1 MHVAIDTFEGFD
13 ELDSLIALGVLNRD
27 VAPVGEKDDF
37 VRRTMANVAPFLV
50 EAAVAA

>member
-1 MHVAIDTFEGFD
+1 MHVAIVTFDGFN
-13 ELDSLIALGVLNRD
+13 ELDSPIALGVVNRD

-50 EAAVAA
+50 EAAAGA